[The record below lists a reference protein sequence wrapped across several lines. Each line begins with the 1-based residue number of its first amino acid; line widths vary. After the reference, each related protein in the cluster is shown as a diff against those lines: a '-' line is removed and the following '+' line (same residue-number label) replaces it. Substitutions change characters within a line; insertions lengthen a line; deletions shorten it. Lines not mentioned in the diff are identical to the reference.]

1 MILPTGRGGFMVLPD
16 NNGPSGPWTSGD
28 TKVVIT
34 ILILSVILML
44 LAILIEKLRGFTL
57 REILT
62 ISENNFNDWLTAYT
76 IISVIT
82 FYSIWG
88 LALLG
93 GLGYLI
99 YGIL

>member
-16 NNGPSGPWTSGD
+16 NSGPSGPWTSGD
-28 TKVVIT
+28 TKIAIT
-34 ILILSVILML
+34 ILILSVILL
-44 LAILIEKLRGFTL
+44 LIAILIEKLRGFTL

-62 ISENNFNDWLTAYT
+62 LSENDFHEWLSAFT
-76 IISVIT
+76 IIVVIS
-82 FYSIWG
+82 FYVIWG
-88 LALLG
+88 LTLLG